1 MTRIDQIDKEIEI
14 LNAEKEQL
22 LAIERLPKVKQKV
35 TNYLNSTYS
44 GKRLL
49 EKHSLDEEGYWKIL
63 GEDPNCD
70 MGGYHHQPNLGT
82 YKGTLE
88 KVLEIAV
95 QHDDWS
101 AWGGGGD
108 VVKVNVKY
116 V

>member
-1 MTRIDQIDKEIEI
+1 
-14 LNAEKEQL
+14 

>member
-1 MTRIDQIDKEIEI
+1 MTRIEQIDKEIEK
-14 LNAEKEQL
+14 LNVEKQEL
-22 LAIERLPKVKQKV
+22 LEIERLPKARQQVKK
-35 TNYLNSTYS
+35 YLNDTYA

-49 EKHSLDEEGYWKIL
+49 EKHSLDEEGYWKML

-70 MGGYHHQPNLGT
+70 MGGSHHQPDLGT
-82 YKGTLE
+82 YFGTLQ

-95 QHDDWS
+95 QHSDWA

-108 VVKVNVKY
+108 IVKVNVKH

>member
-1 MTRIDQIDKEIEI
+1 MTRIEQIYKEIEK
-14 LNAEKEQL
+14 LNVEKEQL
-22 LAIERLPKVKQKV
+22 LEIERLPKIQRIVAMYIK
-35 TNYLNSTYS
+35 STYT

-49 EKHSLDEEGYWKIL
+49 EKHSLEEEGYWKIL

-70 MGGYHHQPNLGT
+70 LGGYHHQPDLGT
-82 YKGTLE
+82 YSGTLQ

-95 QHDDWS
+95 QHSNWA

-108 VVKVNVKY
+108 IVKVNVKH